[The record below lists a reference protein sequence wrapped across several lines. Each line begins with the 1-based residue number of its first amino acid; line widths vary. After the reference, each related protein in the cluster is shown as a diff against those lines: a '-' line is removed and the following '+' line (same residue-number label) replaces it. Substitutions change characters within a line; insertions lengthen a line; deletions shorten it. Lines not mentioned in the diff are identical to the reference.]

1 MAGESHRQNADDDQC
16 STFHDPASSCR
27 RVVEVERHVMVFFAP
42 PSRYSGGVA
51 PGLFPELNGMNVIQ
65 NIQI

>member
-1 MAGESHRQNADDDQC
+1 
-16 STFHDPASSCR
+16 
-27 RVVEVERHVMVFFAP
+27 MVFFAP